1 MSPQQLADFIG
12 SERKLWKPVIEQMD
26 LATQ

>member
-12 SERKLWKPVIEQMD
+12 GERILWKPVIEQMD
-26 LATQ
+26 LAAQ